1 MSEILSKLH
10 QFRKNIHLKLL
21 LKSLIWA
28 FALLGVLFLIL
39 FMLLLGLLRYGGS
52 TTITMPQNAIL
63 QIDFDTPIAEVGSDS
78 LLNDITGE
86 QNASFYDLI
95 RAIAAAS
102 ADDRIKAIFAEISQ
116 SDLSLSQIEELRSAI
131 LAFRHAGKKAYIF
144 SESFGSFGGGMSEY
158 YLASAFD
165 EIILQPGGEVGITG
179 ISIEMPFVRKLLNR
193 IGIKP
198 EFYARHEYKSA
209 YSSFT
214 DEKMSTSLQTEL
226 NKLGGS
232 IFAKIITDIS
242 AAQNM
247 PKQDLLNLVDQAPL
261 SAEKAISNQL
271 VDELTYRNTLINRL
285 ESEYDAKTFDWLNYL
300 YFLAPSQGKQAVGIV
315 VINGEISSGESIFE
329 PLQGEVV
336 AGADSFAANLKEL
349 AEIEDLKALIVRID
363 SPGGSYLAADYMRQ
377 ALSDFKDKKQIPV
390 IVSMSS
396 YAASGGYFIALP
408 ADIIMA
414 QDLSITGSIGVL
426 GGKPVLSG
434 LWQNLDINWDSVSFG
449 RNSGIMSLNH
459 SFSAA
464 EKEAFNKSLDRVYND
479 FVAKTA
485 SARRISLKKMD
496 TLARGRVWTG
506 EQAKSNGLID
516 EIGGYDLAF
525 VRAVELGNIN
535 LDKPI
540 RIEFYPKPKTMAE
553 KISEFFSVSPYVMIN
568 KLRIKIGLDKD
579 LLNVLQRLKYDAVM
593 PPVKIQY

>member
-10 QFRKNIHLKLL
+10 RLKNNIHLKLL

-63 QIDFDTPIAEVGSDS
+63 QIDFDAPIAEVSSDS
-78 LLNDITGE
+78 LLNDIK
-86 QNASFYDLI
+86 NASFYDLI

-131 LAFRHAGKKAYIF
+131 SAFRRVGKKAYIF

-165 EIILQPGGEVGITG
+165 EIILQPGGEVGITS

-214 DEKMSTSLQTEL
+214 DEKMSASLQTEL

-232 IFAKIITDIS
+232 IFAKIIDDIS
-242 AAQNM
+242 AAKDIS
-247 PKQDLLNLVDQAPL
+247 KQDLLNLIDNAPL
-261 SAEKAISNQL
+261 SAEKAISNLL
-271 VDELTYRNTLINRL
+271 VNELSYRNTLINRL

-336 AGADSFAANLKEL
+336 AGAESFAANLKEL
-349 AEIEDLKALIVRID
+349 SEIKDLKALIVRID

-377 ALSDFKDKKQIPV
+377 ALSDFKEKKQIPV

-434 LWQNLDINWDSVSFG
+434 LWQNLDINWESVSFG

-464 EKEAFNKSLDRVYND
+464 EKEAFNKSLDRVYDD

-516 EIGGYDLAF
+516 EVGGYDLAF

-553 KISEFFSVSPYVMIN
+553 KISELFSASPYVMIN
-568 KLRIKIGLDKD
+568 KLKTKIGLDKE
-579 LLNVLQRLKYDAVM
+579 LLNVLQRLKYDAVI
-593 PPVKIQY
+593 PPIKIQY